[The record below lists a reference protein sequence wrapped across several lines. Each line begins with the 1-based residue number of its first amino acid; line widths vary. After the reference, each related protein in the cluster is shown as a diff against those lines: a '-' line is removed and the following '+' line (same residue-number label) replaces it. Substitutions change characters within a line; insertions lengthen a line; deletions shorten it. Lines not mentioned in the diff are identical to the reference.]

1 MFFFNCSVFKDPYLF
16 FDFFFSKVIVL
27 YYTIS
32 FLICQA
38 LFYFIFLILCSP
50 FCDFLAVTSNYY
62 TLFSFFVKC
71 FFYIFLFP
79 LHTQSKNS
87 SLLFFQGIS
96 RFLSDRNVVYHITA
110 FFFLQAFFS
119 FFLKFFY
126 LSSFSLIL
134 CYFSLLYLLY
144 FPKIKKSYLKILFF
158 FYNIFFKK

>member
-1 MFFFNCSVFKDPYLF
+1 MNRLGLCVLFQLFSFQGSIPF

-96 RFLSDRNVVYHITA
+96 SFLSDRNVVYHITA

-119 FFLKFFY
+119 FFSTFF
-126 LSSFSLIL
+126 SFSA
-134 CYFSLLYLLY
+134 S
-144 FPKIKKSYLKILFF
+144 K
-158 FYNIFFKK
+158 

>member
-16 FDFFFSKVIVL
+16 FDFFFPKSSRCIIL
-27 YYTIS
+27 
-32 FLICQA
+32 FLS
-38 LFYFIFLILCSP
+38 LFVKHFFILFFLILCSP

-126 LSSFSLIL
+126 LFFFCFNLHHFQTSSFV
-134 CYFSLLYLLY
+134 
-144 FPKIKKSYLKILFF
+144 
-158 FYNIFFKK
+158 